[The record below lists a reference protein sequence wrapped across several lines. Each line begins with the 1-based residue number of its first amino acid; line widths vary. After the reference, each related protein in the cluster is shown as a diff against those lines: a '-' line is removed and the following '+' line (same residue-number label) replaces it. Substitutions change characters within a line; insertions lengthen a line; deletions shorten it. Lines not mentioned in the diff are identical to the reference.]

1 MKINYSFEIY
11 SFLGSKPD
19 PKEIYSLVKHRY
31 INTSFPCI
39 LSSTIANTLQVF
51 LKHHNQISS
60 LILKDFRAG
69 KYFEDNQ
76 FSHYTKGKTGSEKE
90 VTYPSSYS

>member
-60 LILKDFRAG
+60 LILIKILELENILKIINLLIIPRG
-69 KYFEDNQ
+69 KLAQ
-76 FSHYTKGKTGSEKE
+76 RRK
-90 VTYPSSYS
+90 